1 MLAAAST
8 VDVFWDGVPN
18 WIVAVTGVLTL
29 LAAATAAV
37 FAGPAALW
45 TKKQADSSR
54 RQAEIAD
61 AHLVLAQTEAR
72 ASAAR
77 LDEQREEARQT
88 ERGQTEMRL
97 DAIAPIILATARRVN
112 LLVQT
117 SPAGDLNMVT
127 HEMTVDDQEWSL
139 FRTAATITF
148 TNVSS
153 KIARVD
159 IVDPAQGEL
168 SIRSGEPIVLAPG
181 G

>member
-1 MLAAAST
+1 
-8 VDVFWDGVPN
+8 
-18 WIVAVTGVLTL
+18 
-29 LAAATAAV
+29 
-37 FAGPAALW
+37 
-45 TKKQADSSR
+45 
-54 RQAEIAD
+54 
-61 AHLVLAQTEAR
+61 
-72 ASAAR
+72 
-77 LDEQREEARQT
+77 
-88 ERGQTEMRL
+88 MRL